1 MFKPL
6 RLTLR
11 AWLGHSPLYLTWQRL
26 RPRRRALV
34 VTQDTD
40 IVIEGYPRSANTFAV
55 AAFLLAQPR
64 PVNIAH
70 HLHVPIQVIR
80 AVQWGIPALVLLR
93 NPDDAVLSWL
103 VRERGL
109 SVARALKDYVAFY
122 TALRPYRYGFV
133 LATFEDVT
141 QHFPQVVDWVNQRF
155 GTRFRALE
163 LTPENLTRIFALVEA
178 WDRADTGRDRVTE
191 TTVARPS
198 AVRAVLKEAHKQELL
213 HPRWQHLRAAAWA
226 IYEEARTWRGP

>member
-1 MFKPL
+1 MLKPL
-6 RLTLR
+6 RLALR
-11 AWLGHSPLYLTWQRL
+11 ARLGCSPLYLTWQRL

-34 VTQDTD
+34 VTRDTD

-64 PVNIAH
+64 PVKVAH

-93 NPDDAVLSWL
+93 KPDDAVLSWL
-103 VRERGL
+103 VREPGL
-109 SVARALKDYVAFY
+109 NVARALKDYVAFY
-122 TALRPYRYGFV
+122 TTLRPYRHGFV

-141 QHFPQVVDWVNQRF
+141 RHFPQVIEWVNRRF
-155 GTRFRALE
+155 GTHFHSLE

-178 WDRADTGRDRVTE
+178 WDKADTGRDWVTE

-198 AVRAVLKEAHKQELL
+198 AARAALKAARRQELL
-213 HPRWQHLRAAAWA
+213 HPRWQALREAAWA
-226 IYEEARTWRGP
+226 TYEEARTWRGP